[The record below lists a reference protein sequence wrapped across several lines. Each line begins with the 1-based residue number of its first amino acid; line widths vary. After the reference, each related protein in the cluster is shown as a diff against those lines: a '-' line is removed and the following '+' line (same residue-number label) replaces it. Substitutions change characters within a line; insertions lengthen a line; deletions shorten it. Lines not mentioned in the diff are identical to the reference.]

1 MTQSDYNRLLQ
12 TAFDRELNERELD
25 QVHNFLGQNTTEL
38 ADFEAV
44 DQLLA
49 KLPDV
54 HISHNFTSL
63 VMHEAR
69 CEINNLDES
78 NNIVDLSWSRFFT
91 SKFRLIRLVGA
102 ASIVLFIGL
111 LGYQSKL
118 SQERLNIAESVQT
131 VANFVEIAPEM
142 LSDFEMINAIEYS
155 DPIDEELW
163 AALK

>member
-91 SKFRLIRLVGA
+91 SKYRLIRLVGA

-111 LGYQSKL
+111 YFNFICEVRLFIKGPIKQKIINPIAIFFGYSLFLSKKL
-118 SQERLNIAESVQT
+118 E
-131 VANFVEIAPEM
+131 
-142 LSDFEMINAIEYS
+142 AIT
-155 DPIDEELW
+155 DTNGNTNKIL
-163 AALK
+163 